1 MKVIWKAIIIVNQPT
16 TLVSQSSTVM
26 PAVGTIPK
34 MEGHSNQMKL
44 QENGH
49 TSVIHKAGKMDDVR
63 GKDDSLLTL
72 PVLTFNMSIKHQRK
86 AVTGL
91 VTCSTKT

>member
-34 MEGHSNQMKL
+34 MEGHSN
-44 QENGH
+44 
-49 TSVIHKAGKMDDVR
+49 
-63 GKDDSLLTL
+63 
-72 PVLTFNMSIKHQRK
+72 
-86 AVTGL
+86 
-91 VTCSTKT
+91 